1 MKRSWATHQLVT
13 EVAAILLEEVRSARS
28 LENDGLKLCP
38 TRTMRPWVE
47 VCTSH
52 QDLDKLLLYV
62 KGA

>member
-13 EVAAILLEEVRSARS
+13 EVAAILLEEVRSP
-28 LENDGLKLCP
+28 ENDGLKICP